1 MAGLNGRE
9 IGSEPSICTLITF
22 YWVSSFSCS
31 ASSAC
36 VSLDEWNLVLRASSS
51 LFRADFGHAFV
62 FFPPFDRFRH
72 SFRPDHGFPRFHVC
86 GCFPPFRDDS
96 RDYWFLPPFLPFFRD
111 YSPFRT
117 WRQTRRFHRFHRFI
131 CVPLLRRC
139 PRIPPFWRESVS
151 WVFSIRRIPRF
162 HFPSLSPFFHF
173 SSFFFPS
180 FSPIF
185 WDKFPHH
192 KSGRIQFVSRH
203 LLIFRRFIASLP
215 FPSFSSSLKRP
226 PSFPFSRIPSF
237 FAFFFY
243 SFFSSFFCHLQG
255 VFHPQIGTLSVDH
268 FSSTSSDGRFTR
280 FGDSPSLLSP
290 PRGSLHQLGFL
301 RFHSLDGSVWFLSF
315 TPEKDRNALRFF
327 GFLFPP
333 LFKSFLFSRLSRLG
347 AAGTPLLDPCPTPL
361 TPWFLFV
368 GVSFSFHADRRY
380 SAVAGRFIGAVPL
393 GCHSFGRFPP
403 RGRGT
408 SFPPNACHSRGSR
421 SSRTDGG
428 FDVVC
433 GENRG
438 GTLNVFAV

>member
-1 MAGLNGRE
+1 MGLFD
-9 IGSEPSICTLITF
+9 PS
-22 YWVSSFSCS
+22 
-31 ASSAC
+31 
-36 VSLDEWNLVLRASSS
+36 
-51 LFRADFGHAFV
+51 
-62 FFPPFDRFRH
+62 H
-72 SFRPDHGFPRFHVC
+72 S
-86 GCFPPFRDDS
+86 
-96 RDYWFLPPFLPFFRD
+96 
-111 YSPFRT
+111 T
-117 WRQTRRFHRFHRFI
+117 
-131 CVPLLRRC
+131 VP
-139 PRIPPFWRESVS
+139 V
-151 WVFSIRRIPRF
+151 
-162 HFPSLSPFFHF
+162 
-173 SSFFFPS
+173 
-180 FSPIF
+180 
-185 WDKFPHH
+185 
-192 KSGRIQFVSRH
+192 
-203 LLIFRRFIASLP
+203 SLP
-215 FPSFSSSLKRP
+215 FSFLPLFLLLLSLLFSHSLGQVSTPQIWSNSVRFPPSPHFQTIYCFLAVSLLFFLVETPSFLSILSNSLLLCVLLLLV
-226 PSFPFSRIPSF
+226 F
-237 FAFFFY
+237 F
-243 SFFSSFFCHLQG
+243 SFFCHLQG
-255 VFHPQIGTLSVDH
+255 VFHPQIGTLSVDR

-380 SAVAGRFIGAVPL
+380 SAVAGRFIGAVSL